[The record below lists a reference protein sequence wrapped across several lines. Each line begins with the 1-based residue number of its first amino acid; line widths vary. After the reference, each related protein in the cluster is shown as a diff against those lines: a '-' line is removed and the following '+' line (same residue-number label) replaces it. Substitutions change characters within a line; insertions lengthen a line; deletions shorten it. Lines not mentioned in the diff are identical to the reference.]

1 MSAVSNPRSH
11 ALPATPD
18 FDAWPVDHSI
28 TGITHDDRQ
37 LTIDWQDG
45 RRSRYHSIWLR
56 ENAADD
62 STINPTTRERILDL
76 SRLGAW
82 PTIGEAHLET
92 SGAVTLEFLPER
104 RRLSFHPG
112 WLRAH
117 DYDNETA
124 AEDPLVATTHWR
136 GAERSEP
143 TTLDASGWMD
153 AEHDAT
159 SIDPLLEQA
168 LEAVIGEGLVRLRN
182 LPVEPG
188 SLDLIARRIG
198 PPRPTNFGHLFDVR
212 AKPDPDSNAYTS
224 IALPPHV
231 DLPTREYQ
239 PGLQLLHCLEND
251 TVGGEAVMMDG
262 FAVAE
267 ALRERHPEHFA
278 TLTRVRWCYA
288 NTARTSDYVW
298 FDPMIKLDARGEFD
312 EVRIADFLRGPLM
325 APFDDVEP
333 AYAALMTLQRLLR
346 EPEFALRFGYAPG
359 DLVIFD
365 NRRLLHARDA
375 FDISQG
381 GRRWLQGCYLERD
394 EARSRLRML
403 HRARRRE
410 RVASSVVPGN

>member
-1 MSAVSNPRSH
+1 MSAQPDSPSPSP

-18 FDAWPVDHSI
+18 FDAWPVDVAI
-28 TGITHDDRQ
+28 AAVDHDAHT
-37 LTIDWQDG
+37 LTVIWEDG
-45 RRSRYHSIWLR
+45 RRSHYHSIWLR

-62 STINPTTRERILDL
+62 STVNPATRERILDL
-76 SRLGAW
+76 SRLEAW
-82 PTIGEAHLET
+82 PTLEQARLEAN
-92 SGAVTLEFLPER
+92 GAVTLAFLPEQR
-104 RRLSFHPG
+104 QLSFHPG

-117 DYDNETA
+117 DYAN
-124 AEDPLVATTHWR
+124 LVEHEPALVPRTLWR
-136 GAERSEP
+136 GVDRDAP
-143 TTLDASGWMD
+143 ITLDAAGWM
-153 AEHDAT
+153 AEDHDAM
-159 SIDPLLEQA
+159 SVDPLLEQA

-182 LPVEPG
+182 LPTEPG
-188 SLDLIARRIG
+188 SLDAIARRIG
-198 PPRPTNFGHLFDVR
+198 PPRPTNFGALFDVR

-267 ALRERHPEHFA
+267 ALRDRHPDHFA

-298 FDPMIKLDARGEFD
+298 FDPMIKLDANGEFD

-333 AYAALMTLQRLLR
+333 AYAALMALQRLLR
-346 EPEFALRFGYAPG
+346 EPEFALRFSYAPG

-375 FDISQG
+375 FDVSQG
-381 GRRWLQGCYLERD
+381 GSRWLQGCYLERD

-403 HRARRRE
+403 KRAKRRARLE
-410 RVASSVVPGN
+410 DA